1 MGDKTPSS
9 AQPVQAADATPAVV
23 LNPAAQKRAKSLHD
37 YRKALVQHKD
47 FETKVRDG
55 MMPFF
60 FFFPPPLA
68 SASSCYACCL
78 LLPAAACCC
87 CLLLPAG
94 LGELKILVGLIGHMD
109 SNWSFFFSFFSLSFF
124 FLSEVWDS

>member
-60 FFFPPPLA
+60 FFFPHLH
-68 SASSCYACCL
+68 
-78 LLPAAACCC
+78 LPALHAACCY
-87 CLLLPAG
+87 LLLPAG